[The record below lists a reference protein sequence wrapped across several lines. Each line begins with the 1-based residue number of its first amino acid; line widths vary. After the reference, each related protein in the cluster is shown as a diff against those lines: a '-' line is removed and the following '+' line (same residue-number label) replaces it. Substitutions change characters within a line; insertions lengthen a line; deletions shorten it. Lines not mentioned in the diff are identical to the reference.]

1 MTVAPFRVGISRDL
15 LDQEGRTT
23 FDATALS
30 ILDDDASIDWEWF
43 ADSPI
48 NINADHVA
56 AYDAICLGAPG
67 VPAAAL
73 GRPDLRTRIIARFG
87 VGYDTC
93 DVNALTAAGVLLTI
107 NPDGVRRPVAT
118 SILTY
123 ILALAHRVPTMDRI
137 TRAARWDERMRYV
150 GTGLTGRTLGS
161 IGVGNIGR
169 ELFRLIRPL
178 EMRHIAHDPYA
189 KVTEVAALGVTL
201 CDLDTVLTQSD
212 FLVVNCPLNDS
223 TRNLVGARALG
234 LMKATAFLINTAR
247 GGIVDERALYE
258 VLRLGRI
265 AGAALDVFAEEPV
278 SATSPLFTLDNII
291 VSPHAI
297 CYTDECLRLLAE
309 GAFKAARDFLHRR
322 MPHLVVNPKVLAQPA
337 IQAWFGDA

>member
-1 MTVAPFRVGISRDL
+1 
-15 LDQEGRTT
+15 
-23 FDATALS
+23 
-30 ILDDDASIDWEWF
+30 
-43 ADSPI
+43 
-48 NINADHVA
+48 
-56 AYDAICLGAPG
+56 
-67 VPAAAL
+67 
-73 GRPDLRTRIIARFG
+73 
-87 VGYDTC
+87 
-93 DVNALTAAGVLLTI
+93 
-107 NPDGVRRPVAT
+107 
-118 SILTY
+118 
-123 ILALAHRVPTMDRI
+123 
-137 TRAARWDERMRYV
+137 
-150 GTGLTGRTLGS
+150 
-161 IGVGNIGR
+161 
-169 ELFRLIRPL
+169 
-178 EMRHIAHDPYA
+178 
-189 KVTEVAALGVTL
+189 
-201 CDLDTVLTQSD
+201 
-212 FLVVNCPLNDS
+212 
-223 TRNLVGARALG
+223 VGARALG